1 MTEHYIVTIDQG
13 RLRIYAEART
23 FGQRTPR
30 LELVE
35 ALDFPTFSAGMD
47 HAELGDSSE
56 DRSNSAYRPL
66 SERVSHR
73 GPEARRN
80 TELLATEL
88 DTFLQNR
95 PAAEWDF
102 AAAPSIYRAVIGNL
116 STDTRGRLKRVVSKT
131 MVNQR
136 AEEVRA
142 HFAAVSG

>member
-1 MTEHYIVTIDQG
+1 MTEHYIVTIDRG
-13 RLRIYAEART
+13 RLRIYTEARS

-35 ALDFPTFSAGMD
+35 AMDFPTFSAAID
-47 HAELGDSSE
+47 HAEVGDSS
-56 DRSNSAYRPL
+56 DDGSSSAYRPM

-80 TELLATEL
+80 TELLAAEL

-95 PAAEWDF
+95 PSADWDF
-102 AAAPSIYRAVIGNL
+102 AAAPSIFHAVIGNL
-116 STDTRGRLKRVVSKT
+116 SADTRGRLKRVVPKT

-142 HFAAVSG
+142 HFAAVGS